1 MTVTLTRRLFA
12 AGSLA
17 IGGMVLAAPGSA
29 FAAAAGSKRL
39 LFVLQRGAADG
50 LATLAPVG
58 DPDFARLRAPLL
70 DDYADAPRV
79 GEFFKLHPAYA
90 QIAAMAGSKQALF
103 VHAAAS
109 SYRERS
115 HFDGQ
120 NLLESGGPKAYEVR
134 DGWLNRLVGL
144 MEGEAP
150 RALALSAAVPLALQG
165 RARVSSYAPSALPE
179 ADQDLLQR
187 VATLYESDPQLS
199 QLLAEAIDTRAMAGD
214 TGLRNLRNAEQTG
227 ALAASLMQGPQ
238 GARVMMIESTGWDSH
253 AGQRGQFNLAAQ
265 RLDAML
271 GAFRK
276 AMVDEWD
283 GTLVL
288 VVTEFG
294 RTAALNGS
302 AGTDHGTAS
311 ALMLLGGKVNGG
323 RVLADWPGL
332 RQGDLHENRDLR
344 PTTATEAVLAGAVAA
359 HFGLD
364 PARTMA
370 ALFPGRNQFPLEGL
384 LRV

>member
-1 MTVTLTRRLFA
+1 MTVTLNRRAFA
-12 AGSLA
+12 LGSLA
-17 IGGMVLAAPGSA
+17 IGGLVLAAPGSA
-29 FAAAAGSKRL
+29 LAAAAGAKRL

-50 LATLAPVG
+50 LATLAPTG
-58 DPDFARLRAPLL
+58 DPDFARLRAPFV
-70 DDYADAPRV
+70 DDYADAPQI
-79 GEFFKLHPAYA
+79 GDFFKLHPAYA
-90 QIAAMAGSKQALF
+90 QVASLAGSNQALF

-144 MEGEAP
+144 LEDKQP

-165 RARVSSYAPSALPE
+165 PAKVSSYAPSALAE
-179 ADQDLLQR
+179 ANQDLLAR

-199 QLLAEAIDTRAMAGD
+199 RLLADAMSTRAMAGD
-214 TGLRNLRNAEQTG
+214 SGMRNLRNAEQTG
-227 ALAASLMQGPQ
+227 ALAASLMKGPQ
-238 GARVMMIESTGWDSH
+238 GAQIMMVESTGWDSH
-253 AGQRGQFNLAAQ
+253 AGQQVQFRLAAE

-271 GAFRK
+271 GAYRS
-276 AMVDEWD
+276 AMAEQWD
-283 GTLVL
+283 DTLVL

-302 AGTDHGTAS
+302 KGTDHGTAS
-311 ALMLLGGKVNGG
+311 ALMLLGGKVAGG
-323 RVLADWPGL
+323 RVIADWPGL
-332 RQGDLHENRDLR
+332 RQSDLYEARDLR
-344 PTTATEAVLAGAVAA
+344 PTTSTEAVIAGAVAG

-364 PARTMA
+364 PARAMTT
-370 ALFPGRNQFPLEGL
+370 LFPGRTGRASEGL
-384 LRV
+384 LRA

>member
-1 MTVTLTRRLFA
+1 MTASLTRRAFA
-12 AGSLA
+12 LGSLA

-29 FAAAAGSKRL
+29 LAAAAGAKRL

-50 LATLAPVG
+50 LATLAPTG
-58 DPDFARLRAPLL
+58 DPGFAALRAPLL
-70 DDYADAPRV
+70 EDYSDAAMIDS
-79 GEFFKLHPAYA
+79 FFKLHPAYA
-90 QIAAMAGSKQALF
+90 KVGDMVAAREALL

-144 MEGEAP
+144 LEDKDP
-150 RALALSAAVPLALQG
+150 RAMALSAAVPLALQG
-165 RARVSSYAPSALPE
+165 PAKVSSYAPSALPE
-179 ADQDLLQR
+179 ANQDLLAR

-199 QLLAEAIDTRAMAGD
+199 RLLADAMSTRAMAGES
-214 TGLRNLRNAEQTG
+214 GMRNLRNAEQTG
-227 ALAASLMQGPQ
+227 ALAASLMKGSL
-238 GARVMMIESTGWDSH
+238 GAQIMMVESTGWDSH
-253 AGQRGQFNLAAQ
+253 AGQQVQFRLAAE

-271 GAFRK
+271 GSYRS
-276 AMVDEWD
+276 AMAEEWD
-283 GTLVL
+283 DTLVL

-302 AGTDHGTAS
+302 KGTDHGTAS
-311 ALMLLGGKVNGG
+311 ALMLLGGKIAGG
-323 RVLADWPGL
+323 RVIADWPGL
-332 RQGDLHENRDLR
+332 RQSDLYEQRDLR
-344 PTTATEAVLAGAVAA
+344 PTTSTEAVITGAVAG

-364 PARTMA
+364 PARAMTT
-370 ALFPGRNQFPLEGL
+370 LFPGRTGRASEGL
-384 LRV
+384 LRA